1 MRAFFF
7 GILAVFLFSACS
19 WSDRDLDAGLDLDGA
34 DGGDGDVA
42 NGDDGGAGDQ
52 VADKGGDEF
61 GDEGDD
67 GGGDEGPRQLR
78 RAVLLGDGGFFGTS
92 GIMVGTANGHAG
104 GSYVI
109 AGHYADISTDPE
121 NPIQAGKV
129 YFYNNGSI
137 PTSFGDAVLVLEPP
151 DGVVAGFGYS
161 LSGPCDIDND
171 GALDLPVGDH
181 LYSPSGES
189 YIGRVV
195 VFWGDQGGTLSL
207 ERHSYHWLPVG
218 TRRNFDS
225 MGQSI
230 VCADFNGDGYDDL
243 LSTGQNAGLDDTGI
257 GAVYYGS
264 DAGLPEFPDEI
275 ITPQVIADK
284 QYFGSATVYEDLDGD
299 GDRDLAVGAWEL
311 IKGTTAT
318 DPRTGGVAVFLG
330 GSDWTQGPDYNLF
343 PPTDQVT
350 HMGMDLAYADTG
362 DRRFLVVGVP
372 DYPAE
377 YNGSVFVYE
386 VGMADWQLQP
396 PVVVLRPPGGAIHS
410 GFPSDMAY
418 IPDYYGRDQGAL
430 LIGMRYGDASPT
442 VTGVGVVAAF
452 ARTTDGTSFEEFGD
466 ILSAPDP
473 VSNDSFGI
481 SIVPLD
487 DIDGDGLRD
496 FFIGMSQHLEGTPE
510 TGTQTGGVVF
520 FY

>member
-1 MRAFFF
+1 MRAYIFS
-7 GILAVFLFSACS
+7 IAAVFLFSGCS
-19 WSDRDLDAGLDLDGA
+19 WSERDLDGGVDAGPDGA
-34 DGGDGDVA
+34 DGGDVDIPDGDGGSGDQG
-42 NGDDGGAGDQ
+42 GDDG
-52 VADKGGDEF
+52 
-61 GDEGDD
+61 

-92 GIMVGTANGHAG
+92 GIRVGTVNGHAG

-109 AGHYADISTDPE
+109 AGHYADISADPE

-129 YFYNNGSI
+129 YFFNNGKIPDSI
-137 PTSFGDAVLVLEPP
+137 GEATLVLAPP
-151 DGVVAGFGYS
+151 DGAVAGFGYS

-171 GALDLPVGDH
+171 GFLDLPVGDH
-181 LYSPSGES
+181 LYSPAGAS
-189 YIGRVV
+189 YSGRVV
-195 VFWGDQGGTLSL
+195 VFWGDSSGTLSI
-207 ERHSYHWLPVG
+207 ERHSYHRLPDSM
-218 TRRNFDS
+218 RRSSDS
-225 MGQSI
+225 MGQSM

-257 GAVYYGS
+257 GAIYYGS
-264 DAGLPEFPDEI
+264 GTGLPEFPDEI

-284 QYFGSATVYEDLDGD
+284 QYFGSATIYEDLDGD

-311 IKGTTAT
+311 IKGTQDT
-318 DPRTGGVAVFLG
+318 DPHTGGVAVFLG

-350 HMGMDLAYADTG
+350 HMGMDLAYADAG
-362 DRRFLVVGVP
+362 DRQFLVVGVP

-377 YNGSVFVYE
+377 FNGSVSVYE
-386 VGMADWQLQP
+386 VGVADWQLQP

-418 IPDYYGRDQGAL
+418 IPDYHGRDQGAL
-430 LIGMRYGDASPT
+430 LIGMRYGDATPT
-442 VTGVGVVAAF
+442 VTGVGIVAAF
-452 ARTTDGTSFEEFGD
+452 PRTADGTSFEEFAE

-487 DIDGDGLRD
+487 DVDGDGLRD